1 MSKLS
6 QIARLLPAWRVSVEV
21 DAKSG
26 KFRLLLW
33 RHNHKVAGLWRETIE
48 AAVDAGIEKILEHPR
63 MTLDLPDLRQIEEVR
78 S

>member
-1 MSKLS
+1 MNKLS

-33 RHNHKVAGLWRETIE
+33 RHSHKIAGLWRETIE
-48 AAVDAGIEKILEHPR
+48 AALDAGIEKILGHPR
-63 MTLDLPDLRQIEEVR
+63 MTSDLPDLRRIEEVR